1 MRLEFSINEE
11 SPDSSPSPAPI
22 EEVRETFTSPPSLH
36 LTPGP
41 TVRMEAEG
49 EGLDTNTTLMM
60 ESKPVQHKNSVKLME
75 DIAKCLKGWKKGVKT
90 FEGEEI
96 RESECRVCER
106 GEEDFK
112 YGEPVELVR
121 KDRKYVIESLA
132 AVIQE
137 VRGGK
142 ERPWKDRCDLNLP
155 RAAMT
160 KERRSAMMDHGLLV
174 EFEKT

>member
-11 SPDSSPSPAPI
+11 SPDSSPSSIPI
-22 EEVRETFTSPPSLH
+22 EEMRETFISPPSLH

-41 TVRMEAEG
+41 NVRMEEEG
-49 EGLDTNTTLMM
+49 DCLDTDKSLVM
-60 ESKPVQHKNSVKLME
+60 EKNSVKLME
-75 DIAKCLKGWKKGVKT
+75 DIAKCLKVWKKGVKT

-96 RESECRVCER
+96 RETDCRVCER

-112 YGEPVELVR
+112 YCEPVELVR

-142 ERPWKDRCDLNLP
+142 EKPWKDRCDFNLP

-160 KERRSAMMDHGLLV
+160 KERQCAMRDHGLLV
-174 EFEKT
+174 EFDDT

>member
-22 EEVRETFTSPPSLH
+22 EEVRETFISPPSLD

-41 TVRMEAEG
+41 TVRREEEG
-49 EGLDTNTTLMM
+49 EGLDTD
-60 ESKPVQHKNSVKLME
+60 SVKLIE

-96 RESECRVCER
+96 RETECRLCES

-112 YGEPVELVR
+112 YSEPVELVR

-142 ERPWKDRCDLNLP
+142 EKPWKDRCDFNLP

-160 KERRSAMMDHGLLV
+160 KERKSAMMDHGLLV
-174 EFEKT
+174 EFENT